1 MKITLE
7 ELQAFLAV
15 VDSGS
20 LTAAAQQL
28 GQTVSAA
35 SRALGRLEEKL
46 QTTLMHRTTRRIE
59 LTEEGRAFLVQ
70 ARAIIEAV
78 EGAEEA
84 MAVRRGQPSGRL
96 RVDAATPFMLHVIVP
111 LIQGYRERYPQV
123 ELELNSSEH
132 FIDLLERRT
141 DVAIRIGHLK
151 DSTLHSRPIASGR
164 LRILA
169 SPAYL
174 ARHGTPRHPSEL
186 LSGHSLLGFNQ
197 PDALNYWPLRDEA
210 GERRYITPTI
220 WASNGETLRQL
231 ALQDMGIVCL
241 SDFMTG
247 EDRASGRLKQILARY
262 TIDERQPINAVYY
275 RNTAISA
282 RIASFVDYLAEAVRE
297 ASAPAASQSPTSGQS
312 APSKRL

>member
-111 LIQGYRERYPQV
+111 LIQAIA
-123 ELELNSSEH
+123 N
-132 FIDLLERRT
+132 
-141 DVAIRIGHLK
+141 AIRRWSWS
-151 DSTLHSRPIASGR
+151 STAANISSICWSG
-164 LRILA
+164 A
-169 SPAYL
+169 P
-174 ARHGTPRHPSEL
+174 TWPS
-186 LSGHSLLGFNQ
+186 
-197 PDALNYWPLRDEA
+197 
-210 GERRYITPTI
+210 
-220 WASNGETLRQL
+220 
-231 ALQDMGIVCL
+231 
-241 SDFMTG
+241 
-247 EDRASGRLKQILARY
+247 
-262 TIDERQPINAVYY
+262 
-275 RNTAISA
+275 
-282 RIASFVDYLAEAVRE
+282 
-297 ASAPAASQSPTSGQS
+297 ASAT
-312 APSKRL
+312 